1 MHWGEWVSEAVNA
14 PAPAASC
21 ATRTQHATVSGCLSC
36 TYRRE
41 TNLAR
46 TSYDTTTNADTTRDK
61 PFYFNFDTDPCCRK
75 FFAISLDFYAYFAS
89 GAENATGLIKT

>member
-1 MHWGEWVSEAVNA
+1 MWCKRVHWGEWVSEAASA
-14 PAPAASC
+14 PAPAAVC

-61 PFYFNFDTDPCCRK
+61 PFNLF
-75 FFAISLDFYAYFAS
+75 
-89 GAENATGLIKT
+89 LIRTPVLP